1 MVVLKICKPFCKE
14 RYFLN
19 NREKEELDEKRLP
32 FYACYESDYYPR
44 FRYKRAGTGRYY
56 NIFYVLSGVYELVT
70 KEGKVFSCPEGS
82 FVIDNMDDSFCH
94 VGNGGSTVCSRKCL
108 LLHKTEFARRFISLF
123 FPEGKILLP
132 IREKEKILKYFEK
145 FEECFSPDA
154 GELNITAATGLL
166 AELFDFLNSRREKK
180 DPGGLLSRIL
190 AYMESRL
197 FDPSL
202 QREEISSHVAVSP
215 STLDRFFRKY
225 MGKSVNHYI
234 AERRLEQA
242 ARLLELPLLRSKEIA
257 ASSGFSSVIY
267 MDRLFRKKYG
277 VTPTEYRKKFFSTSS
292 PEP

>member
-1 MVVLKICKPFCKE
+1 MVFLEICKPFCKE

-19 NREKEELDEKRLP
+19 NREKEAPDGNRLS
-32 FYACYESDYYPR
+32 FYACYESEYDPR
-44 FRYKRAGTGRYY
+44 FRYKREGTGRFY
-56 NIFYVLSGVYELVT
+56 NIFYVFSGVYELVT
-70 KEGKVFSCPEGS
+70 KEGKVFSFPEGS
-82 FVIDNMDDSFCH
+82 FVIDNMEDSFCH
-94 VGNGGSTVCSRKCL
+94 IGNGGNTLCSRKCL

-132 IREKEKILKYFEK
+132 IREKEKILEYFEK
-145 FEECFSPDA
+145 IRKYFTPDA
-154 GELNITAATGLL
+154 DELDISAVTGLL

-180 DPGGLLSRIL
+180 APGGLLSRIL

-197 FDPSL
+197 FDPGL
-202 QREEISSHVAVSP
+202 QREEISSHVGVSP
-215 STLDRFFRKY
+215 STLDRFFRKH

-234 AERRLEQA
+234 AEKRLEQA

-277 VTPTEYRKKFFSTSS
+277 VTPTQYRKQFFSTTS
-292 PEP
+292 PDP